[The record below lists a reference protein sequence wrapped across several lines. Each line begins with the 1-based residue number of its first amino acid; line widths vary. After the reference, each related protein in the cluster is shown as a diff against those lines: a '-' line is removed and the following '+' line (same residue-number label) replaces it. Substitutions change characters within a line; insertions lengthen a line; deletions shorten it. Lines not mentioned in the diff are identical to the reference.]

1 MLNHS
6 SKPVKIDENPKKKV
20 KINNFYHLIFS
31 FPTKKKFQKKTTLNS
46 NKAFY

>member
-6 SKPVKIDENPKKKV
+6 IKPVKIDENPKKKV
-20 KINNFYHLIFS
+20 KINYLNYLIFS
-31 FPTKKKFQKKTTLNS
+31 SPTKKKFQKKTTLNS